1 MQSSRPSMKVTT
13 PKPRPTCLASVF
25 CPPASPQP
33 LLSSRQKFS
42 PPRPPG
48 LSYSPTGRGR
58 CADSGLEKM
67 VRGVKEK
74 RRTCHTTLAR
84 QVFKEASLEAPRL
97 DRRGVAGPLCLFLA
111 VLGLRCCVVFSLV
124 VWSRGCSG
132 CDVRASRCGDFSCGA
147 RAPRAPGH
155 TCSSSCASQALE
167 HRPSSCGAGA

>member
-74 RRTCHTTLAR
+74 RRTCHTTLAQ

-97 DRRGVAGPLCLFLA
+97 DRRGVAGPPALLAHCGPSGIPKRDRGKLQVPVSGSLFVA
-111 VLGLRCCVVFSLV
+111 WAPGCC
-124 VWSRGCSG
+124 RECERKA
-132 CDVRASRCGDFSCGA
+132 CSRCSATGKLICPTPQS
-147 RAPRAPGH
+147 RLQMKKNQ
-155 TCSSSCASQALE
+155 S
-167 HRPSSCGAGA
+167 